1 MQFTISIIGAQNTG
15 KSAFIAAILGETFS
29 TDTDSFD
36 DGVTHNFD
44 TTKGTVTF
52 TMFEKCLSKPDC
64 YFLFFDKFSETS
76 LVDAFKTIIKLRRT
90 FSGPIVLIGS
100 KSDIGGNYPAKVFI
114 KIAKFCKIYKVE
126 SINVS
131 ARSQYCINQPFQY
144 ILGDA
149 KILDDWQPSN
159 AMEAQLLAE
168 FDSLSGDDAKTEIV
182 SF

>member
-52 TMFEKCLSKPDC
+52 TMFEKCLSKP
-64 YFLFFDKFSETS
+64 
-76 LVDAFKTIIKLRRT
+76 
-90 FSGPIVLIGS
+90 
-100 KSDIGGNYPAKVFI
+100 
-114 KIAKFCKIYKVE
+114 
-126 SINVS
+126 
-131 ARSQYCINQPFQY
+131 FQY